1 MHSIYSSP
9 ISHHTITHLVQVE
22 PVFRVL
28 FFILILKVFHRLVIC
43 SHSKICNSLLKE
55 FYSSELINNY
65 FSLCLHQKKNQ
76 LCDPSNN
83 ASYNVSECL
92 FFRVVTL
99 LVVILTHFVL
109 HIGGWWIIFGTNE
122 KKYSTMQQKIKTLR
136 HFGRVM
142 SLINHVNQCEVLS
155 KI

>member
-9 ISHHTITHLVQVE
+9 ISHHTITHFVQVE
-22 PVFRVL
+22 PVFHVL
-28 FFILILKVFHRLVIC
+28 FFFILILKVFHRLVIFP
-43 SHSKICNSLLKE
+43 HSKICNSLLKE

-99 LVVILTHFVL
+99 LVVFLTHSFSTQVVDEFYSEL
-109 HIGGWWIIFGTNE
+109 TRKSTRRCS
-122 KKYSTMQQKIKTLR
+122 KK
-136 HFGRVM
+136 
-142 SLINHVNQCEVLS
+142 S
-155 KI
+155 KRQDILVV